1 MRRKGLDTG
10 ALRLHSA
17 LPGFLRHF
25 PALFMLFRFF
35 PPALGPT
42 RSRLALSALI
52 RFFPPFLGPFRL
64 LLGPFR
70 FPSVLSAFSSAL
82 STPPLSA
89 AGAMAGGCGSPSAPC
104 CPGRAAMPSP
114 CCQSRLAVPSVHQSL
129 SEMDFERGIW
139 AAARDGDEARVLQL
153 LERRG
158 DPAEPDLAGYTALH
172 YASRNGH
179 LGVCRLL
186 LERGAPCDA
195 RTPGG
200 ATPLHRACYCGHRAV
215 TELLL
220 AHGADPAATD
230 GDGRTGLHKAAEQ
243 GHRELCAL
251 LLRQRP
257 ALAALRDA
265 RGRSPRDG
273 AHPAVWDLLDT

>member
-1 MRRKGLDTG
+1 
-10 ALRLHSA
+10 
-17 LPGFLRHF
+17 
-25 PALFMLFRFF
+25 
-35 PPALGPT
+35 
-42 RSRLALSALI
+42 
-52 RFFPPFLGPFRL
+52 
-64 LLGPFR
+64 
-70 FPSVLSAFSSAL
+70 
-82 STPPLSA
+82 
-89 AGAMAGGCGSPSAPC
+89 MAGGRRSPAAPC
-104 CPGRAAMPSP
+104 CPGRV
-114 CCQSRLAVPSVHQSL
+114 AVPSVHQSL
-129 SEMDFERGIW
+129 AEMDFERGIW

-158 DPAEPDLAGYTALH
+158 DPGEPDLAGYTALH

-179 LGVCRLL
+179 VAVCRLL

-220 AHGADPAATD
+220 AHGADPAAAD

-251 LLRQRP
+251 LLRHRP
-257 ALAALRDA
+257 GLAALRDA

-273 AHPAVWDLLDT
+273 AHPAVRDLLDT

>member
-1 MRRKGLDTG
+1 M
-10 ALRLHSA
+10 ALAPGSA
-17 LPGFLRHF
+17 LGTRPWPGGPGVFAVG
-25 PALFMLFRFF
+25 PARGH
-35 PPALGPT
+35 GP
-42 RSRLALSALI
+42 
-52 RFFPPFLGPFRL
+52 G
-64 LLGPFR
+64 
-70 FPSVLSAFSSAL
+70 
-82 STPPLSA
+82 
-89 AGAMAGGCGSPSAPC
+89 AGVPGMAGSAEAAPC
-104 CPGRAAMPSP
+104 P
-114 CCQSRLAVPSVHQSL
+114 Q
-129 SEMDFERGIW
+129 
-139 AAARDGDEARVLQL
+139 
-153 LERRG
+153 
-158 DPAEPDLAGYTALH
+158 H

-220 AHGADPAATD
+220 AHGADPAAAD
-230 GDGRTGLHKAAEQ
+230 GDGKTGLHKAAEQ

-273 AHPAVWDLLDT
+273 AHPAVRDLLDT

>member
-1 MRRKGLDTG
+1 M
-10 ALRLHSA
+10 
-17 LPGFLRHF
+17 P
-25 PALFMLFRFF
+25 
-35 PPALGPT
+35 
-42 RSRLALSALI
+42 
-52 RFFPPFLGPFRL
+52 
-64 LLGPFR
+64 
-70 FPSVLSAFSSAL
+70 
-82 STPPLSA
+82 
-89 AGAMAGGCGSPSAPC
+89 APC
-104 CPGRAAMPSP
+104 CPGRV
-114 CCQSRLAVPSVHQSL
+114 AVPSVHQSL

-153 LERRG
+153 LERSG
-158 DPAEPDLAGYTALH
+158 DPAEPDQAGYTALVRGNGKPGNGESPDQEGYTALVRGNGKTGNGESPKQEGYTALH

-179 LGVCRLL
+179 LAVCRLL

-230 GDGRTGLHKAAEQ
+230 SDGRTGLHKAAEQ

-251 LLRQRP
+251 LLRHRP
-257 ALAALRDA
+257 DLAAVRDA

-273 AHPAVWDLLDT
+273 AHPAVCDLLDT

>member
-1 MRRKGLDTG
+1 MSFD
-10 ALRLHSA
+10 S
-17 LPGFLRHF
+17 
-25 PALFMLFRFF
+25 FR
-35 PPALGPT
+35 P
-42 RSRLALSALI
+42 
-52 RFFPPFLGPFRL
+52 
-64 LLGPFR
+64 
-70 FPSVLSAFSSAL
+70 SSAL
-82 STPPLSA
+82 SASLRPFPPPFGSLRPGPQRRRCHGRWSRFAARSVLPGPGCDALSMLPGPPGRAQRAPEPVRDGLREGDLGGGAGRGRGAGAAA
-89 AGAMAGGCGSPSAPC
+89 AGAARGPRGARPGG
-104 CPGRAAMPSP
+104 
-114 CCQSRLAVPSVHQSL
+114 
-129 SEMDFERGIW
+129 
-139 AAARDGDEARVLQL
+139 
-153 LERRG
+153 
-158 DPAEPDLAGYTALH
+158 H

>member
-1 MRRKGLDTG
+1 
-10 ALRLHSA
+10 
-17 LPGFLRHF
+17 
-25 PALFMLFRFF
+25 
-35 PPALGPT
+35 
-42 RSRLALSALI
+42 
-52 RFFPPFLGPFRL
+52 
-64 LLGPFR
+64 
-70 FPSVLSAFSSAL
+70 
-82 STPPLSA
+82 
-89 AGAMAGGCGSPSAPC
+89 MAGGPRSPPAPC
-104 CPGRAAMPSP
+104 CPGRGAMAAP
-114 CCQSRLAVPSVHQSL
+114 CCPGRVAVPSVHQSL

-158 DPAEPDLAGYTALH
+158 DPAELDLAGYTALVRGNGGPGGPHLAGCTAPVRGNGGPGGPHLH

-200 ATPLHRACYCGHRAV
+200 ATPLHRA
-215 TELLL
+215 
-220 AHGADPAATD
+220 
-230 GDGRTGLHKAAEQ
+230 AEQ

-251 LLRQRP
+251 LLRHRP

-265 RGRSPRDG
+265 RGRTPRDG
-273 AHPAVWDLLDT
+273 AHPAVRDLLDA

>member
-1 MRRKGLDTG
+1 MGTPKLGADDPWNLMEDGLG
-10 ALRLHSA
+10 SLR
-17 LPGFLRHF
+17 PQTPV
-25 PALFMLFRFF
+25 PA
-35 PPALGPT
+35 
-42 RSRLALSALI
+42 
-52 RFFPPFLGPFRL
+52 
-64 LLGPFR
+64 
-70 FPSVLSAFSSAL
+70 
-82 STPPLSA
+82 
-89 AGAMAGGCGSPSAPC
+89 
-104 CPGRAAMPSP
+104 
-114 CCQSRLAVPSVHQSL
+114 
-129 SEMDFERGIW
+129 GIW

-200 ATPLHRACYCGHRAV
+200 ATPLHRACYCGHLAV

-257 ALAALRDA
+257 GLAALRDA